1 MANVFIVAPES
12 LASLFEGTPNIK
24 KDALR
29 YDVYTLLFPVTS
41 LEIVKPSFKKKKNML
56 SSLVSGSFSSERIS
70 SLLRLHLGLAASCQ
84 KHRFNYY
91 TETDIIGTQVV

>member
-41 LEIVKPSFKKKKNML
+41 LEIVKPSFKKKNIC
-56 SSLVSGSFSSERIS
+56 F
-70 SLLRLHLGLAASCQ
+70 LLWS
-84 KHRFNYY
+84 
-91 TETDIIGTQVV
+91 QVHSAQRGFQVC